1 MLLGITGGSG
11 VYQIP
16 ELQIEARRE
25 VPTPFGMPSS
35 PVSIGT
41 LHGTRVAFLARHG
54 EGHLVPP
61 HKVNYRANVWALK
74 SLGASHLLAV
84 SAVGSL
90 REELAPGDFVVV
102 DQFVDLTRRRE
113 GTFFDGLAGHVSLA
127 DPVCGDFAAL
137 VARAAEAAGGR
148 VHRGGTYVC
157 IEGPQFS
164 TRAESHWYR
173 QMGAHVIGMT
183 NATEARLAREAGL
196 CFCTLAMVTDYDC
209 WKEDEA
215 HVTVESVMQV
225 IHGNVEHA
233 RRTVAELCRGFS
245 PEPCPK
251 CPHALDG
258 AIMTDLRRVAPRV
271 LADLQLLLPPESK

>member
-16 ELQIEARRE
+16 ELQIEERRE

-35 PVSIGT
+35 PVSIGS

-90 REELAPGDFVVV
+90 REEMAPGDFVVV

-137 VARAAEAAGGR
+137 VARAAETAGGR

-233 RRTVAELCRGFS
+233 RRTVAKLCRGFS

-271 LADLQLLLPPESK
+271 LADLQLLLPPGSK

>member
-1 MLLGITGGSG
+1 MMLGITGGSG

-16 ELQIEARRE
+16 ELRIQERRE
-25 VPTPFGMPSS
+25 IPTPFGMPSS

-41 LHGTRVAFLARHG
+41 LHGTPVAFLARHG
-54 EGHLVPP
+54 EGHLIPP

-74 SLGASHLLAV
+74 SLGATRLLAV

-90 REELAPGDFVVV
+90 REEMAPGDFVVV

-113 GTFFDGLAGHVSLA
+113 WTFFDALAGHVSLA
-127 DPVCGDFAAL
+127 DPVCADFAAM
-137 VARAAEAAGGR
+137 VARAADAAGVR

-164 TRAESHWYR
+164 TRAESLWYR

-209 WKEDEA
+209 WKDEA
-215 HVTVESVMQV
+215 VTVEHVMHV
-225 IHGNVEHA
+225 MKGNVGHA
-233 RRTVAELCRGFS
+233 RRTLEELCRV
-245 PEPCPK
+245 PEPPICTK
-251 CPHALDG
+251 CPHAIDG
-258 AIMTDLRRVAPRV
+258 AVMTDLRCIAPRV
-271 LADLQLLLPPESK
+271 LAELQMLLPEVSTK